1 MWEKKEGIMAISLPD
16 ARMLSDDVL
25 QALRLRALRG
35 CELGFTE
42 VEVANLLG
50 VSRETVSRW
59 WSAYASQGLDALP
72 QERSGRPLGSG
83 RLLSDQQ
90 ARHIQGLLNKHSP
103 EDLGVAAPLWNRRAV
118 RDLIRK
124 EFAIDL
130 AVRTVGAYLSRW
142 GYTAKRPRRRAR
154 KQDPEEVREW
164 LEETYPAIEK
174 RAEEEGAEIFWC
186 DETGAAAD
194 EHPGYGYAR
203 EGQAAEIEVP
213 DPHLRMNQISAIS
226 NRGKVRFMT
235 YAQAM
240 NAALFLVFLERLLR
254 STTGKIFLMV
264 DRLQAHQTPGVKAW
278 VAAHHYRLELFPLPR
293 RAPELNADEYLNN
306 DLKGSVNSAGL
317 PDGKGDLRSHIQR
330 FMRRLLHL
338 PEHVR
343 SYFQHPCVQYAAAE

>member
-1 MWEKKEGIMAISLPD
+1 MTFF
-16 ARMLSDDVL
+16 RHSDG
-25 QALRLRALRG
+25 AACGAASWASPKSTSRTCWG
-35 CELGFTE
+35 
-42 VEVANLLG
+42 VA
-50 VSRETVSRW
+50 RETVSRW
-59 WSAYASQGLDALP
+59 WSAYAWQGLDALP

-90 ARHIQGLLNKHSP
+90 AGHIPGLRDNHSP
-103 EDLGVAAPLWNRRAV
+103 EDLGIAAPLWNRRAV

-130 AVRTVGAYLSRW
+130 AVRTVAASLSRW

-174 RAEEEGAEIFWC
+174 RAEAEGAEIVWC

-226 NRGKVRFMT
+226 NRGAVRFMT
-235 YAQAM
+235 
-240 NAALFLVFLERLLR
+240 
-254 STTGKIFLMV
+254 
-264 DRLQAHQTPGVKAW
+264 
-278 VAAHHYRLELFPLPR
+278 
-293 RAPELNADEYLNN
+293 
-306 DLKGSVNSAGL
+306 
-317 PDGKGDLRSHIQR
+317 
-330 FMRRLLHL
+330 
-338 PEHVR
+338 
-343 SYFQHPCVQYAAAE
+343 

>member
-1 MWEKKEGIMAISLPD
+1 MAISLSD

-50 VSRETVSRW
+50 VARETVSRW

-90 ARHIQGLLNKHSP
+90 ARHIQGLLDNHSP

-124 EFAIDL
+124 EFAIEL

-186 DETGAAAD
+186 DETGTAAD

-213 DPHLRMNQISAIS
+213 DPHIRMNQISAIS
-226 NRGKVRFMT
+226 NRGAVRFMT

-264 DRLQAHQTPGVKAW
+264 DRLQAHQTPGVRAW
-278 VAAHHYRLELFPLPR
+278 VAARHDRLELFPLPR
-293 RAPELNADEYLNN
+293 RAPELNPDEYLNN

-317 PDGKGDLRSHIQR
+317 PDSEGDLRSHIQR

-343 SYFQHPCVQYAAAE
+343 SYFQHLCVQYAAAE